1 MYNELQATQNW
12 WHRLTIK
19 QRCDKGEKRKIGG
32 KGTKK
37 EITGKNKRESQWRA
51 EVGPHTRVSMRGAN
65 GSGARVASNFSL
77 LSSEMTL
84 QI

>member
-1 MYNELQATQNW
+1 M
-12 WHRLTIK
+12 K
-19 QRCDKGEKRKIGG
+19 QRCDKGEERKIGG

-37 EITGKNKRESQWRA
+37 EIRTEKNKRESQWRA

-65 GSGARVASNFSL
+65 GSGARAASNFSL